1 MGPSLS
7 PIEGKYEILA
17 KLKEGGM
24 GAIYKVRHRL
34 LDEERVIKV
43 LRPQFEEDQELKQRF
58 AREARSAIKLR
69 HPNVV
74 QIFDFSLEETGAGLI
89 VMEFIDGT
97 DLGRLVMPG
106 NLPSLP
112 LALEIARQ
120 SLKALGFLHLHGFV
134 HRDVSP
140 DNLMLAL
147 DYDQRPLVKLI
158 DLGIAKRH
166 DTKEALTV
174 SGSFL
179 GKFRYA
185 SPEHFGS
192 RGPNGVEARSDLYTF
207 GLVFYELLTGRYP
220 LVGEGTSQLIAAH
233 LFQQPIDFT
242 AAGAAAL
249 PPEVEAMAMKALA
262 KEPEKRF
269 EDAAAW
275 IAEVELLQKRFPLG
289 QAEVEEARRLV
300 LATRHEPGKS
310 AKPGSTQN
318 RLDRHF
324 GLETTPRPDLAASS
338 DPTRLALIPEDATRI
353 SGSFEGQE
361 AQIGRVRELLAEAES
376 RLDAGENESVIT
388 LLRRA
393 QQMAA
398 PLVEVEPDF
407 RGELSSTLVRIHRK
421 IRRRPATQPPA
432 PPPPIPVVP
441 PPIPVAAVPP
451 PPTPTTTSLGGGLL
465 HSLAEIERLR
475 IEGDVL
481 SAWQLLKQAIETF
494 GENPALLEL
503 RRGLAEDLLEA
514 SRLD

>member
-43 LRPQFEEDQELKQRF
+43 LRPQFEDDQELKERF

-97 DLGRLVMPG
+97 DLGRLVIPG
-106 NLPSLP
+106 KLPSLP

-192 RGPNGVEARSDLYTF
+192 RGPGGVEARSDLYTF

-233 LFQQPIDFT
+233 LFQQPIDFA
-242 AAGAAAL
+242 AAGAGAL
-249 PPEVEAMAMKALA
+249 PPELGAMALKALA

-275 IAEVELLQKRFPLG
+275 IAEIEQLQKRFPLG
-289 QAEVEEARRLV
+289 PAELEEARRLV
-300 LATRHEPGKS
+300 LATRHEPGRS

-324 GLETTPRPDLAASS
+324 GLETTPRRELAAVEQ
-338 DPTRLALIPEDATRI
+338 TRNEYHPEEATRI
-353 SGSFEGQE
+353 SGSFEGPE
-361 AQIGRVRELLAEAES
+361 AQIERVRELLAEAES

-421 IRRRPATQPPA
+421 IRRRPATQPPV

-441 PPIPVAAVPP
+441 PPLPVAAAPP
-451 PPTPTTTSLGGGLL
+451 PAPPTTTSLGSGLL

-481 SAWQLLKQAIETF
+481 SAWQLLKQALETY

-503 RRGLAEDLLEA
+503 RRGLAEELLEA

>member
-43 LRPQFEEDQELKQRF
+43 LRPQFEDDQELKERF

-97 DLGRLVMPG
+97 DLGRLVIPG
-106 NLPSLP
+106 KLPSLP

-192 RGPNGVEARSDLYTF
+192 RGPGGVEARSDLYTF

-233 LFQQPIDFT
+233 LFQQPIDFA
-242 AAGAAAL
+242 AAGAGAL
-249 PPEVEAMAMKALA
+249 PPELGAMALKALA

-275 IAEVELLQKRFPLG
+275 IAEIEQLQKRFPLG
-289 QAEVEEARRLV
+289 PAELEEARRLV
-300 LATRHEPGKS
+300 LATRHEPGRS

-324 GLETTPRPDLAASS
+324 GLETTPRRELAAVEQ
-338 DPTRLALIPEDATRI
+338 TRNEYHPEEATRI
-353 SGSFEGQE
+353 SGSFEGPE
-361 AQIGRVRELLAEAES
+361 AQIERVRELLAEAES

-398 PLVEVEPDF
+398 PLVELEPDF

-421 IRRRPATQPPA
+421 IRRRPATQPPV

-441 PPIPVAAVPP
+441 PPLPVAAAPP
-451 PPTPTTTSLGGGLL
+451 PAPPTTTSLGSGLL

-481 SAWQLLKQAIETF
+481 SAWQLLKQALETY

-503 RRGLAEDLLEA
+503 RRGLAEELLEA